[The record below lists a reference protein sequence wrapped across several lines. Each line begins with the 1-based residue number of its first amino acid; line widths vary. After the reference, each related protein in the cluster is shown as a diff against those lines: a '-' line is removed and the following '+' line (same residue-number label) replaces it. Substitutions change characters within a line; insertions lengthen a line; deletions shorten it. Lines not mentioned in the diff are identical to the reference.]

1 MPFLRGKEIE
11 RKFLVKENWSPGS
24 EGLKIA
30 QGYLST
36 VPERTVRVR
45 IKGGKGYLTI
55 KGKNQ
60 GISRAEFEYEI
71 PVCDAEE
78 LLKMAEQPILSKTRY
93 LEQQDGFTWEI
104 DVFAGENQGLIVAE
118 IELPDE
124 NTTFTAPVWLGE
136 EVSGDVRYYNA
147 NLIKNPFSLWKK

>member
-1 MPFLRGKEIE
+1 MAKEIE
-11 RKFLVKENWSPGS
+11 RKFLVKDNWQPQAAGIT
-24 EGLKIA
+24 IA

-45 IKGGKGYLTI
+45 IKGDKGYLTI

-71 PVCDAEE
+71 PLADAEE
-78 LLKMAEQPILSKTRY
+78 LLKLAEQPILSKVRY
-93 LEQQDGFTWEI
+93 LEQHGNRLWEI
-104 DVFAGENQGLIVAE
+104 DVFAGENQGLVVAE
-118 IELPDE
+118 VELPDE
-124 NTTFTAPVWLGE
+124 GADFSRPVWLGQ

>member
-1 MPFLRGKEIE
+1 MAKEIE
-11 RKFLVKENWSPGS
+11 RKFLVQASWQPQD
-24 EGLKIA
+24 EGIKIA

-45 IKGGKGYLTI
+45 IKGDKGYLTI

-71 PVCDAEE
+71 PIGDAEE
-78 LLKMAEQPILSKTRY
+78 LLKLAEQPILSKTRY
-93 LEQQDGFTWEI
+93 LEQHGNRLWEI
-104 DVFAGENQGLIVAE
+104 DVFAGENQGLVVAE
-118 IELPDE
+118 VELPDE
-124 NTTFTAPVWLGE
+124 QAEFSRPDWLGQ

-147 NLIKNPFSLWKK
+147 NLIKKPFSLWKK

>member
-1 MPFLRGKEIE
+1 MAKEIE
-11 RKFLVKENWSPGS
+11 RKFLVKDSWQPQS
-24 EGLKIA
+24 EGIKIA

-45 IKGGKGYLTI
+45 IKGDKGYLTI

-71 PVCDAEE
+71 PVQDAEE
-78 LLKMAEQPILSKTRY
+78 LLQLAEQPILVKTRY
-93 LEQQDGFTWEI
+93 LEKQGDFTWEV
-104 DVFAGENQGLIVAE
+104 DVFAGENQGLVVAE
-118 IELPDE
+118 IELPAEDAE
-124 NTTFTAPVWLGE
+124 FSRPAWLGQ

-147 NLIKNPFSLWKK
+147 NLIKCPFSLWKK

>member
-1 MPFLRGKEIE
+1 MAKEIE
-11 RKFLVKENWSPGS
+11 RKFLVQASWKPQD
-24 EGLKIA
+24 EGIKIA

-45 IKGGKGYLTI
+45 IKGDKGYLTI

-71 PVCDAEE
+71 PLGDAEE
-78 LLKMAEQPILSKTRY
+78 LLKLAEQPILSKTRY
-93 LEQQDGFTWEI
+93 LEQHGNRLWEI
-104 DVFAGENQGLIVAE
+104 DVFAGENQGLVVAE
-118 IELPDE
+118 VELPDE
-124 NTTFTAPVWLGE
+124 QAEFSRPDWLGQ

-147 NLIKNPFSLWKK
+147 NLIKKPFSLWEK

>member
-1 MPFLRGKEIE
+1 MAKEIE
-11 RKFLVKENWSPGS
+11 RKFLVQTSWQPQD
-24 EGLKIA
+24 EGIKIA

-45 IKGGKGYLTI
+45 IKGDKGYLTI

-71 PVCDAEE
+71 PIGDAEE
-78 LLKMAEQPILSKTRY
+78 LLKLAEQPILSKTRY
-93 LEQQDGFTWEI
+93 LEQHGNRLWEI
-104 DVFAGENQGLIVAE
+104 DVFAGENQGLVVAE
-118 IELPDE
+118 VELPDE
-124 NTTFTAPVWLGE
+124 QADFSRPDWLGQ

>member
-1 MPFLRGKEIE
+1 MAKEIE
-11 RKFLVKENWSPGS
+11 RKFLVKDSWQPQS
-24 EGLKIA
+24 EGIKIA

-45 IKGGKGYLTI
+45 IKGNRGYLTI

-71 PVCDAEE
+71 PRQDAEE
-78 LLKMAEQPILSKTRY
+78 MLQLAEQPILVKTRY
-93 LEQQDGFTWEI
+93 LEQQGEFTWEV
-104 DVFAGENQGLIVAE
+104 DVFAGENQGLVVAE
-118 IELPDE
+118 IELPAEDAE
-124 NTTFTAPVWLGE
+124 FSRPAWLGQ

-147 NLIKNPFSLWKK
+147 NLIKCPFSLWKK

>member
-1 MPFLRGKEIE
+1 MAKEIE
-11 RKFLVKENWSPGS
+11 RKFLVQASWKPQD
-24 EGLKIA
+24 EGIKIA

-45 IKGGKGYLTI
+45 IKGDKGYLTI

-71 PVCDAEE
+71 PIGDAED
-78 LLKMAEQPILSKTRY
+78 LLKLAEQPILSKTRY
-93 LEQQDGFTWEI
+93 LEQHGNRLWEI
-104 DVFAGENQGLIVAE
+104 DVFAGENQGLVVAE
-118 IELPDE
+118 VELPDE
-124 NTTFTAPVWLGE
+124 QAEFSRPDWLGQ

-147 NLIKNPFSLWKK
+147 NLIKKPFSLWKK

>member
-1 MPFLRGKEIE
+1 MAKEIE
-11 RKFLVKENWSPGS
+11 RKFLVKDSWQPQSAGI
-24 EGLKIA
+24 KIA

-45 IKGGKGYLTI
+45 IKGNRGYLTI

-71 PVCDAEE
+71 PVQDAEE
-78 LLKMAEQPILSKTRY
+78 LLQMAEQPILVKTRY
-93 LEQQDGFTWEI
+93 LEKQGDFTWEV
-104 DVFAGENQGLIVAE
+104 DVFAGENQGLVVAE
-118 IELPDE
+118 IELPAEDAE
-124 NTTFTAPVWLGE
+124 FSRPAWLGE

-147 NLIKNPFSLWKK
+147 NLIKFPFSLWKK

>member
-1 MPFLRGKEIE
+1 MAKEIE
-11 RKFLVKENWSPGS
+11 RKFLVQASWQPQD
-24 EGLKIA
+24 EGIKIA

-45 IKGGKGYLTI
+45 IKGDKGYLTI

-71 PVCDAEE
+71 PLADAEE
-78 LLKMAEQPILSKTRY
+78 LLKLAEQPILSKVRY
-93 LEQQDGFTWEI
+93 LEQHGNRLWEI
-104 DVFAGENQGLIVAE
+104 DVFAGENQGLVVAE
-118 IELPDE
+118 VELPDE
-124 NTTFTAPVWLGE
+124 GADFSRPRWLGQ

>member
-1 MPFLRGKEIE
+1 MAKEIE
-11 RKFLVKENWSPGS
+11 RKFLVKENWQPQD
-24 EGLKIA
+24 EGIKIA

-45 IKGGKGYLTI
+45 IKGDKGYLTI

-71 PVCDAEE
+71 PVGDAEE
-78 LLKMAEQPILSKTRY
+78 LLKLAEQPILSKTRY
-93 LEQQDGFTWEI
+93 LEKHGNSLWEI
-104 DVFAGENQGLIVAE
+104 DVFAGENQGLVVAE
-118 IELPDE
+118 VELPDE
-124 NTTFTAPVWLGE
+124 QAEFFRPDWLGQ

-147 NLIKNPFSLWKK
+147 NLIKKPFSLWKK

>member
-1 MPFLRGKEIE
+1 MAKEIE
-11 RKFLVKENWSPGS
+11 RKFLVQACWQPQD
-24 EGLKIA
+24 EGMKIA

-45 IKGGKGYLTI
+45 IKGDKGYLTI

-71 PVCDAEE
+71 PVHDAEE
-78 LLKMAEQPILSKTRY
+78 LLKLAEQPILSKTRY
-93 LEQQDGFTWEI
+93 LEKHGNSLWEI
-104 DVFAGENQGLIVAE
+104 DVFAGENQGLVVAE
-118 IELPDE
+118 VELPDE
-124 NTTFTAPVWLGE
+124 QAEFSRPDWLGQ

-147 NLIKNPFSLWKK
+147 NLIKTPFSLWKK

>member
-1 MPFLRGKEIE
+1 MAKEIE
-11 RKFLVKENWSPGS
+11 RKFLVKDSWQPQSAGI
-24 EGLKIA
+24 KIA

-45 IKGGKGYLTI
+45 IKGNRGYLTI

-71 PVCDAEE
+71 PVQDAEE
-78 LLKMAEQPILSKTRY
+78 LLQLAEQPILVKTRY
-93 LEQQDGFTWEI
+93 LEQQGAFTWEV
-104 DVFAGENQGLIVAE
+104 DVFAGENQGLVVAE
-118 IELPDE
+118 IELPAEDAA
-124 NTTFTAPVWLGE
+124 FSHPAWLGE

-147 NLIKNPFSLWKK
+147 NLIKCPFSLWKK

>member
-1 MPFLRGKEIE
+1 MAKEIE
-11 RKFLVKENWSPGS
+11 RKYLVQDSWQPRDKGI
-24 EGLKIA
+24 KIA

-45 IKGGKGYLTI
+45 IKGDRGYLTI
-55 KGKNQ
+55 KGKNS

-71 PVCDAEE
+71 PRSDAEE
-78 LLKMAEQPILSKTRY
+78 MLRLAEKPILAKTRY
-93 LEQQDGFTWEI
+93 LEQYGAFTWEI
-104 DVFAGENQGLIVAE
+104 DVFEGENQGLVVAE

-124 NTTFTAPVWLGE
+124 SSTFPCPAWLGQ

-147 NLIKNPFSLWKK
+147 NLIKCPFSLWKK

>member
-1 MPFLRGKEIE
+1 MAKEIE
-11 RKFLVKENWSPGS
+11 RKFLVKDSWQPQAAGIT
-24 EGLKIA
+24 IA

-45 IKGGKGYLTI
+45 IKGDKGYLTI

-71 PVCDAEE
+71 PLADAEE
-78 LLKMAEQPILSKTRY
+78 LLKLAEQPILSKVRY
-93 LEQQDGFTWEI
+93 LEQHGNRLWEI
-104 DVFAGENQGLIVAE
+104 DVFAGENQGLVVAE
-118 IELPDE
+118 VELPDE
-124 NTTFTAPVWLGE
+124 RADFSRPDWLGQ

-147 NLIKNPFSLWKK
+147 NLIKNPFSLWKN